1 MGERT
6 ARDDEKIRVS
16 DRKSINLVVRT
27 LLWKKFVRISLVVCP
42 ECTARAKK
50 KILTKYEEEV
60 PEEDRDRQDLYKLYD
75 EVDIPMEMDKNTKNF
90 ICKKCGLYAT
100 REQISDI
107 RYKLNQKESY
117 EEIDTRLASGW
128 YVDSFENT
136 KKKKYKTKKVSFKI
150 SKKL

>member
-90 ICKKCGLYAT
+90 ICKKCGLYAS
-100 REQISDI
+100 REHISDI
-107 RYKLNQKESY
+107 RYKLNQTERTRD
-117 EEIDTRLASGW
+117 DTSDDYLEW
-128 YVDSFENT
+128 WN
-136 KKKKYKTKKVSFKI
+136 K
-150 SKKL
+150 SKKDKNLDS